1 MPDEQLPVVLPRIAN
16 FRPAGVAPL
25 AASSDFVNTACPTCG
40 AAARRETDV
49 SDNFLDSA
57 WYYLRYTSTD
67 EATRPWNPER
77 IQRWLPVH
85 QYAGGPEHTTMHHLY
100 ARFIT
105 KALHDLGHLPF
116 DEPFSRLRLHG
127 TITKDGAKMSKSRG
141 NVISPDGYIDTY
153 GADVFRMYML
163 FLGPWEDGG
172 NFTDAGLGGVARF
185 VGRVCE
191 LITARPPNTSLDEA
205 VSAMAERRRQQL
217 VARVTE
223 GIERLRFN
231 VAIAAL
237 MAESGWLRSNGA
249 ALTSEQWQR
258 SCETLVMLLAP
269 LAPHVAAELWN
280 RLGQPGNVHEQ
291 PWPSYPSVLIEPAS
305 VELPV
310 QVDGKVRDRIV
321 IAADADPDLVRQVV
335 LARERILSILAGA
348 QPARVIVVP
357 GKVVNVVR

>member
-1 MPDEQLPVVLPRIAN
+1 
-16 FRPAGVAPL
+16 
-25 AASSDFVNTACPTCG
+25 
-40 AAARRETDV
+40 
-49 SDNFLDSA
+49 
-57 WYYLRYTSTD
+57 
-67 EATRPWNPER
+67 
-77 IQRWLPVH
+77 
-85 QYAGGPEHTTMHHLY
+85 
-100 ARFIT
+100 
-105 KALHDLGHLPF
+105 
-116 DEPFSRLRLHG
+116 
-127 TITKDGAKMSKSRG
+127 MSKSRG

-172 NFTDAGLGGVARF
+172 DFTDAGLGGVARF
-185 VGRVCE
+185 VGRVWE

-205 VSAMAERRRQQL
+205 VSATAERRRQQL

-249 ALTSEQWQR
+249 ALTPEQWQR

-280 RLGQPGNVHEQ
+280 RLGQPGSVHEQ
-291 PWPSYPSVLIEPAS
+291 PWPSYPPVLIEPAS

-357 GKVVNVVR
+357 AKVVNVVR